1 MPDGGAT
8 VVMLTA
14 AGPVPAEL
22 LSVIVPGP
30 TETPMAP
37 MLALKERLVALIC
50 AVRPNC
56 VELSRNTPGLV
67 RSKPKSISAFP
78 PIVTLIEPPAETL
91 SGPKLPPRPSELRL
105 IGTVNVGWR
114 SSITS
119 RSWSWLPVED
129 VAVTSWKLSELGD
142 LMPRA
147 ELMTLERFWSEGVA
161 FWIWVSELEIA
172 DRVDASMPLCS
183 SDWIS
188 SPRADAVAT
197 IEPREPRGG
206 GTAGQALV
214 IRVVEVLRDVD

>member
-1 MPDGGAT
+1 
-8 VVMLTA
+8 MLTA

-22 LSVIVPGP
+22 PSVIVPGP

-78 PIVTLIEPPAETL
+78 PIVTLIDPPEEMV

-105 IGTVNVGWR
+105 IDFVKLGWR

-119 RSWSWLPVED
+119 RSWSWVPVED
-129 VAVTSWKLSELGD
+129 VAVTSWKFSELGD
-142 LMPRA
+142 VIPRA
-147 ELMTLERFWSEGVA
+147 ELISLDRLWSEGVA

-188 SPRADAVAT
+188 SLRASAGGDDRAGEA
-197 IEPREPRGG
+197 RGG
-206 GTAGQALV
+206 GAGGQALV